1 MDFKVLGANL
11 GLEEFEFIELVELFV
26 STAKQ
31 DLQKLTAAYQSR
43 DFEAVAESAHSLKGS
58 SGNLGFMELSAL
70 SKNAEDKGR
79 KNDLSGF
86 AEIIDSMSQQI
97 GKIKECLEQS
107 I

>member
-1 MDFKVLGANL
+1 MDFTVLGANL
-11 GLEEFEFIELVELFV
+11 GLEESEFIELVELFLRTV
-26 STAKQ
+26 KQ
-31 DLQKLTAAYQSR
+31 DLQKLTAAYQSG

-58 SGNLGFMELSAL
+58 SGNLGFFELSAL

-86 AEIIDSMSQQI
+86 AEIIDSMHQQI
-97 GKIKECLEQS
+97 GKIQECLEQS

>member
-11 GLEEFEFIELVELFV
+11 GLEESEFIELVELFL
-26 STAKQ
+26 STVKL
-31 DLQKLTAAYQSR
+31 DLEKLTTAYQSG

-58 SGNLGFMELSAL
+58 SGNLGFTELSVL

-79 KNDLSGF
+79 ENDLSGF